1 MKITRTIYIK
11 ARSAWRSWL
20 EKNHNREQDVWLIF
34 YKKHTGKSCI
44 SYNDAVEEAL
54 CFGWIDSIVKRLDE
68 ERYAQ
73 KFSPRKESSVWS
85 ESNRKRVQKMI
96 EEGQMTDAGRA
107 KLTEAFYAKSAE
119 PVRKKLPVPADFKA
133 ALVANKKARENF
145 GKFAPGYQQNY
156 IRWITSAKREETRTK
171 RIAEA
176 VQLIADN
183 TKVLLK

>member
-1 MKITRTIYIK
+1 MQISKTIYIK
-11 ARSAWRSWL
+11 TRSSWRSWL
-20 EKNHNREQDVWLIF
+20 EKYHDREKDVWLIF
-34 YKKHTGKSCI
+34 YKKHTGKACI

-54 CFGWIDSIVKRLDE
+54 CFGWIDSIVKRLDD
-68 ERYAQ
+68 ERFTQ

-96 EEGQMTDAGRA
+96 EEGRMTDAGRA
-107 KLTEAFYAKSAE
+107 KLTDAFYASSAE
-119 PVRKKLPVPADFKA
+119 PVRKKLPVPPDFKA
-133 ALVANKKARENF
+133 ALVANKKAGENF
-145 GKFAPGYQQNY
+145 NNFAPGYQQNY

-183 TKVLLK
+183 TKVLMK